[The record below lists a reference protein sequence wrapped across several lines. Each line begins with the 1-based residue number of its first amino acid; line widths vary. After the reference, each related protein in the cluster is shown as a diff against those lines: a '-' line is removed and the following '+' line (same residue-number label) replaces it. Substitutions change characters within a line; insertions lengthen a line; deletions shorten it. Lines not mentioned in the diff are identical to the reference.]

1 MPILIFKFLFFHIF
15 LHHMEFVINLLGL
28 SHVSSWALSGQMGVY
43 GNFLARLFQLGVEPT
58 HLRHF
63 AQRFLICI

>member
-1 MPILIFKFLFFHIF
+1 MPILIFKFINFFHIF
-15 LHHMEFVINLLGL
+15 QGICYILLGL
-28 SHVSSWALSGQMGVY
+28 SHVPSWALSGQMGVY